1 MKNLLK
7 VAALAFVCAT
17 GLTSCESKPAET
29 TTTEPAGTEMTT
41 PMATDGMDTTAAP
54 MAPAMGDSTMAQ

>member
-7 VAALAFVCAT
+7 VAALAFVCAA
-17 GLTSCESKPAET
+17 GLTSCETKPVET

-41 PMATDGMDTTAAP
+41 PMATDMDTTST
-54 MAPAMGDSTMAQ
+54 MAPAMGDTTMAQ